1 MIAVRR
7 RATLPLLLIGLG
19 VIAALAI
26 MSGTVEAQTPPNQS
40 PTGVP
45 RVVASAEDAGIL
57 AVDASRVGDPDGLP
71 NVGSVD
77 TTGIQP
83 DFSYQW
89 VRVDADDGTETVV
102 GDGSA
107 RYRRVAADVGHLV
120 KVVVSFTDLGGTPE
134 AVASLPFGPLA
145 ALAPRLAASAL
156 VANTAQTPVA
166 AKNITGEYAMGFEL
180 GAHGQG
186 YEISGV
192 SVDLAA
198 APTDLTVSLWAGPP
212 PGFGRAAAAHTKLFE
227 FANPGSFAA
236 GLNEFAAPQG
246 TFAYQGVDY
255 FVVLS
260 GFGAS
265 LSINETSSDGE
276 DAGGETGA
284 TLADKGSGT
293 GVLRM
298 AVNGARRP
306 SGILVST
313 YTQSGDGQEIVSVGD
328 KIGVAFSVGTADR
341 YLVRGVTFSLDDST
355 TRNGGFTNPWQVRS
369 GGDELFR
376 LTSTRQIFG
385 VNEFTAP
392 QGATVAGGGSYDLFQ
407 DIGTVERM
415 GGVILGRHACTTSAA
430 VDEPAAAGVSFDGN
444 TGVFACDPPI
454 MAVFGEPL
462 AAMAQN
468 LAQTANGYSAADTTD
483 TVLAQGFATGADSD
497 GYELLGVGVGIEGSG
512 SSFPDGPSSV
522 AVSVH
527 ADVGGLPGAK
537 LFDLLSPAEFAAGHS
552 FFEAPPGTTLD
563 PETSYV
569 LVWTHLGGTA
579 HRLAK
584 TASNSADAGALAGFS
599 LADAFHRGAD
609 LDSLTVDPG
618 GDALK
623 IAVYGRHTQNATG
636 VPRVVASAEDAGIL
650 AVDASRVGDPDGLP
664 NVGSVDTTGIQ
675 PDFSYQWIRVD
686 ADDGTETVVGDGSAR
701 YRRVAADVGHLVKV
715 VVSFTDLGGTP
726 EAVASLPFGPLAAL
740 APRLSA
746 SALVANTAQ
755 TPVAAKNI
763 TGEYAMGFELGAHGQ
778 GYEIS
783 GVSIDLAAAPT
794 DLTVS
799 LWAGPPPGFGRAAAA
814 HTKLFEFENPGSFAA
829 GLNEF
834 AAPQGTFAY
843 QGADYFVVLSGFGA
857 SLSINE
863 TSSDSEDA
871 GGETGA
877 ALADKGSGSGVLRMA
892 VNGARR
898 PSGILVSTYT
908 QSGDGQEIV
917 SVGDKIGVAFSVGTA
932 DRYLVRGVTFSL
944 DDSTTRNGGFTN
956 PWQVRSGGDELFRL
970 TSTRQTFG
978 VNEFTAPQGAT
989 VAGDGSYDLFQDIGT
1004 VERMGGVVL
1013 SRHACTT
1020 STAVD
1025 EPAASGVS
1033 FDGNTGVFACD
1044 PPIMAVFGEP
1054 LAAMAQNL
1062 AQTAN
1067 GYSAADTTDTVLA
1080 QGFATGADSDG
1091 YELLGVGVGIEGSGS
1106 SFPDGPSSVA
1116 VSVHADVG
1124 GLPGAKLFDLLS
1136 PAEFAAGH
1144 SFFEAPPGTTLDP
1157 ETSYVLVWTHL
1168 GGTAHRLAKTASN
1181 SADAGALAGFSLA
1194 DAFHRGASL
1203 SGLTVDTGGNA
1214 LKIAV
1219 YGRHTQN
1226 ATGAPRVVASAE
1238 DPGILAVDAS
1248 RVGDPDGLPNIGSVD
1263 TTGIQ
1268 PDFSYQWVRVDAVS
1282 GAETEVG
1289 DGTARY
1295 RRVAADV
1302 GHLVKVVVSFTDPG
1316 GTSEAVASLPFG
1328 PLAAL
1333 APRLEASALVA
1344 NTAQTSS
1351 ATKNITAQYAM
1362 GFKLGTHGQGY
1373 EISGVSIDL
1382 AAAPS
1387 DLTVS
1392 LWAGPPPGFGHSA
1405 AAHTKLFD
1413 FANPPSFAV
1422 GLNDFAA
1429 PPGAFAYQ
1437 GVDYFVV
1444 LSGFGASLSIKE
1456 TASDNEDA
1464 GGETAATLQNKG
1476 SDTGVLRLSV
1486 SGAQRPSGILASTYT
1501 QSSDGQ
1507 DVVSVGDEPRVA
1519 FTVGTADRYLLRGVT
1534 FTGDDTTTRNGLY
1547 TNPWQVRSGG
1557 DELFR
1562 MTSTRQ
1568 IFGINE
1574 FTAPQGATVP
1584 GGCTTDEMTMAETC
1598 NSYVLFQDISSFE
1611 RMGGTVV
1618 GRHACTTSTA
1628 VDIPA
1633 AAGVSIDG
1641 TTDATKFACDP
1652 PIMAVFGEPLAAMA
1666 QNLGQTDN
1674 GHATAGGADTVL
1686 TQGFTTGC
1694 CETDDSESDAALY
1707 GYRLQGIGVNIE
1719 GSDGRLP
1726 DDPSSVSVSVYA
1738 DAGGLP
1744 GAKLFD
1750 LLSPSEFAAG
1760 HSFFEAPPDTHL
1772 APDTSYVLVWRHN
1785 RGTAHRLAKTSSN
1798 SEDPGAVSGASL
1810 ADALYRGK
1818 GLDSLSA
1825 DTNGDVLEI
1834 AVYTVVND
1842 NAPFVARGVPVTT
1855 SWLHIPDGAEVGDQ
1869 FRLVFVTQRG
1879 ILPTSGDIEDYNAFV
1894 QKEAAGTL
1902 VRGETVAVPY
1912 TDPVIHRVAS
1922 QFTAV
1927 VCTAGVDAVT
1937 NTKIAEAGAPGVP
1950 VHWLDGGWDDHPTP
1964 TLIVEQY
1971 ADFYGNGWENT
1982 TYGAYATGNSAH
1994 FEKNAMVW
2002 TGCDALG
2009 DADPLFPMGSS
2020 MGMVAAGSPRSYDSL
2035 LNRHPLIVNGN
2046 EQERERKSNSNFGPV
2061 GAVDLDEGRLTG
2073 NDTEFRPIYAI
2084 SPIFT
2089 LVR

>member
-26 MSGTVEAQTPPNQS
+26 VSGAVEAQTPPNQS
-40 PTGVP
+40 PVGVP

-77 TTGIQP
+77 STGIQP

-89 VRVDADDGTETVV
+89 VRVDSGDGTETDV

-107 RYRRVAADVGHLV
+107 RYRRVDADVGHLV
-120 KVVVSFTDLGGTPE
+120 KVVVSFTDLGGTSE
-134 AVASLPFGPLA
+134 AVESLPFGPLA
-145 ALAPRLAASAL
+145 GLAPRLAASVL
-156 VANTAQTPVA
+156 VSNTAQTPVA
-166 AKNITGEYAMGFEL
+166 AKNITEQYAMGFEL
-180 GAHGQG
+180 GTHGQG

-192 SVDLAA
+192 SIDLAA
-198 APTDLTVSLWAGPP
+198 APSDLTVSLWMGPP
-212 PGFGRAAAAHTKLFE
+212 PGFGRSAAAYTKLFE
-227 FANPGSFAA
+227 FTNPASLAV
-236 GLNEFAAPQG
+236 GLNEFTAPAG
-246 TFAYQGVDY
+246 AFAYQGVDY

-265 LSINETSSDGE
+265 LSINETASDDE

-284 TLADKGSGT
+284 TLQNKGSDT

-298 AVNGARRP
+298 AVNGAQRR

-313 YTQSGDGQEIVSVGD
+313 YTQPGDGQEIVSVGD
-328 KIGVAFSVGTADR
+328 KVGVAFSVGTADR
-341 YLVRGVTFSLDDST
+341 YLLRGVTFSLDDST

-376 LTSTRQIFG
+376 MTSTRQIFG

-392 QGATVAGGGSYDLFQ
+392 QGATVAGGGSYDFFQ
-407 DIGTVERM
+407 DISTVERM
-415 GGVILGRHACTTSAA
+415 GGVVLGRHACTISAA
-430 VDEPAAAGVSFDGN
+430 VDEPAAAGVTLDGN
-444 TGVFACDPPI
+444 TGVFACDPPL

-468 LAQTANGYSAADTTD
+468 LAQTNNGYSTADSTD
-483 TVLAQGFATGADSD
+483 TVLAQGFTTGADTD
-497 GYELLGVGVGIEGSG
+497 GYELLGVGVDIEGSG
-512 SSFPDGPSSV
+512 GRFPDGPTSV
-522 AVSVH
+522 SVSVH
-527 ADVGGLPGAK
+527 ADVGGLPGVK
-537 LFDLLSPAEFAAGHS
+537 LFGLLSPSEFAAGHS
-552 FFEAPPGTTLD
+552 FFEAPPDTTLD
-563 PETSYV
+563 AGTSYV

-584 TASNSADAGALAGFS
+584 TASGAEDAGALAGFS

-609 LDSLTVDPG
+609 VDDLTVDSG

-623 IAVYGRHTQNATG
+623 IAVYGRHTRNAVG

-664 NVGSVDTTGIQ
+664 NIGSVGTTGIQ
-675 PDFSYQWIRVD
+675 PDFSYRWVRVD
-686 ADDGTETVVGDGSAR
+686 AGTGVETEVGDGSAR
-701 YRRVAADVGHLVKV
+701 YRRVDADVGQLIKV
-715 VVSFTDLGGTP
+715 VVSFTDSGGIS
-726 EAVASLPFGPLAAL
+726 EAVESLPFGPLAGL
-740 APRLSA
+740 APRLAA
-746 SALVANTAQ
+746 STLVSNTAQ
-755 TPVAAKNI
+755 TPVAAKSI
-763 TGEYAMGFELGAHGQ
+763 TGEYAMGLELGTHGQ

-783 GVSIDLAAAPT
+783 GVSIDLAAAPS

-799 LWAGPPPGFGRAAAA
+799 LWMGPPPGFGRSAAA
-814 HTKLFEFENPGSFAA
+814 HTKLFEFTNPNSFAV

-834 AAPQGTFAY
+834 TAPAGAFAY
-843 QGADYFVVLSGFGA
+843 QGVDYFVVLSGFGA

-863 TSSDSEDA
+863 TTSDDEDA
-871 GGETGA
+871 GGETA
-877 ALADKGSGSGVLRMA
+877 ATLQNKGSGTGVLRMA
-892 VNGARR
+892 VTGAQRR
-898 PSGILVSTYT
+898 SGILAATYT
-908 QSGDGQEIV
+908 QPGDGQEVV
-917 SVGDKIGVAFSVGTA
+917 SVGDKVGVAFSVGTA
-932 DRYLVRGVTFSL
+932 DRYLLRGVTFSL
-944 DDSTTRNGGFTN
+944 DDTTTRNGGFTN
-956 PWQVRSGGDELFRL
+956 PWQVRSGGAELFRM
-970 TSTRQTFG
+970 TSTRQIFG

-989 VAGDGSYDLFQDIGT
+989 VPGGGSYDFFQDIST
-1004 VERMGGVVL
+1004 VERMGGVVV
-1013 SRHACTT
+1013 SRHVCTT

-1025 EPAASGVS
+1025 EPAAGVS

-1044 PPIMAVFGEP
+1044 PPLMAVFGEP
-1054 LAAMAQNL
+1054 LAAMVQNL
-1062 AQTAN
+1062 AQTGN
-1067 GYSAADTTDTVLA
+1067 GYSTADGTDTVLT
-1080 QGFATGADSDG
+1080 QGFTTGADTDG
-1091 YELLGVGVGIEGSGS
+1091 YELLGIGVGVEGSGGR
-1106 SFPDGPSSVA
+1106 FPDGPTSVS

-1124 GLPGAKLFDLLS
+1124 GLPGVKLFGLLS
-1136 PAEFAAGH
+1136 PSEFAAGH
-1144 SFFEAPPGTTLDP
+1144 SFFEAPPDTTLDAG
-1157 ETSYVLVWTHL
+1157 TSYVLVWTHL
-1168 GGTAHRLAKTASN
+1168 GGTAHRLAKTASG
-1181 SADAGALAGFSLA
+1181 SVDAGALAGFSLA
-1194 DAFHRGASL
+1194 DAFHRGAD
-1203 SGLTVDTGGNA
+1203 VDNLAVDADGDA

-1226 ATGAPRVVASAE
+1226 AVGVPRVVASAE

-1268 PDFSYQWVRVDAVS
+1268 PDFSYQWVRVDS
-1282 GAETEVG
+1282 GTGTETEVG
-1289 DGTARY
+1289 DGSGRY

-1302 GHLVKVVVSFTDPG
+1302 GHLVKVVVSFTDLG
-1316 GTSEAVASLPFG
+1316 GTSEAVESLPFG

-1333 APRLEASALVA
+1333 APRLAASVLVA
-1344 NTAQTSS
+1344 NTAQTPV
-1351 ATKNITAQYAM
+1351 AAKNITEQYAM
-1362 GFKLGTHGQGY
+1362 GFELGTHGQGY

-1382 AAAPS
+1382 AAAPT

-1392 LWAGPPPGFGHSA
+1392 LWMGPPPGFGHSA
-1405 AAHTKLFD
+1405 AAHTRLFD
-1413 FANPPSFAV
+1413 FENPNSFAV
-1422 GLNDFAA
+1422 GLNEFTA
-1429 PPGAFAYQ
+1429 PAGAFAYQ

-1444 LSGFGASLSIKE
+1444 LSGFGASLSINE
-1456 TASDNEDA
+1456 TSSDSEDA
-1464 GGETAATLQNKG
+1464 GGETGATLADKG
-1476 SDTGVLRLSV
+1476 SGTGVLRMAV
-1486 SGAQRPSGILASTYT
+1486 NGAQRRSGILAATYT
-1501 QSSDGQ
+1501 QTADGQ
-1507 DVVSVGDEPRVA
+1507 DVVSVGDEPGID
-1519 FTVGTADRYLLRGVT
+1519 FTVGTADRYLIRGVT
-1534 FTGDDTTTRNGLY
+1534 FPGDDTTSRTAHNGLF
-1547 TNPWQVRSGG
+1547 TNPWQVRSGT

-1568 IFGINE
+1568 IFGVNE

-1598 NSYVLFQDISSFE
+1598 NSYVLFQDINTVD

-1618 GRHACTTSTA
+1618 GRHPCTTSTA
-1628 VDIPA
+1628 IDSA
-1633 AAGVSIDG
+1633 AATGVTIDG
-1641 TTDATKFACDP
+1641 TADADKFGCDP
-1652 PIMAVFGEPLAAMA
+1652 PIMAIFGEPLAAMA
-1666 QNLGQTDN
+1666 QNLAQTNN
-1674 GHATAGGADTVL
+1674 GYTTADTTDTVL

-1719 GSDGRLP
+1719 GSGDRFPDGP
-1726 DDPSSVSVSVYA
+1726 TSVSVSVHA

-1785 RGTAHRLAKTSSN
+1785 RGTAHRLAKTASN
-1798 SEDPGAVSGASL
+1798 SEDSGAVSGAGL
-1810 ADALYRGK
+1810 ADALYRG
-1818 GLDSLSA
+1818 A
-1825 DTNGDVLEI
+1825 DVDNLAADPDGDALEL

-1842 NAPFVARGVPVTT
+1842 NAPFVARGVPVTA

-1894 QKEAAGTL
+1894 QEEAAGTL

-1912 TDPVIHRVAS
+1912 TDPVIHRVAL

-1927 VCTAGVDAVT
+1927 VCTAEVDAVT
-1937 NTKIAEAGAPGVP
+1937 NTEIVEAGAISVP
-1950 VHWLDGGWDDHPTP
+1950 VHWLDGGWDDHP

-1982 TYGAYATGNSAH
+1982 AYGAYATGNSAH

-2020 MGMVAAGSPRSYDSL
+2020 MGMVAAGSPRNYDSL

-2046 EQERERKSNSNFGPV
+2046 EQERERESNSNFGPV

-2089 LVR
+2089 VVR